1 MAGVKIVTDSG
12 ADIPKPLAEELDI
25 AVVPLTVHFGDEEFK
40 DGVDLELSEFY
51 RRLHAGGQPRTT
63 QPSPTDFEA
72 VYRRLQ
78 ADADAIVSV
87 HLSSELSG
95 TMQSASIAAAMDGID
110 VPVHVVDSRS
120 ASLGIGMLAV
130 EAARMAKAGASAEDI
145 VQHLEAIVARQ
156 KVLFLVDTLE
166 YLQRNGRIG
175 RAQAFVGGLLNIK
188 PLLTIDDGVVAP
200 LERARGRAKARARLL
215 ELVTQGAQ
223 GQRVKV
229 AVMHADALEEAE
241 SLASELRSRLD
252 VEELVVGQLGAT
264 IGTHAGPGTL
274 GVVFYSV

>member
-63 QPSPTDFEA
+63 QPSPADFEA

-145 VQHLEAIVARQ
+145 VQHLEAMVARQ

>member
-1 MAGVKIVTDSG
+1 MIKTSG
-12 ADIPKPLAEELDI
+12 
-25 AVVPLTVHFGDEEFK
+25 
-40 DGVDLELSEFY
+40 
-51 RRLHAGGQPRTT
+51 LHAGGQPRTT

>member
-51 RRLHAGGQPRTT
+51 RRLHAAGQPRTT